1 MFEDIS
7 KLLLLVLHSLGNKNE
22 RKVKIIQ
29 DYISENMQA
38 KTNFI
43 LNKSSV
49 NLPIV
54 YPKKPDQANNKDCGI
69 YLIKY
74 IEEIFKM

>member
-7 KLLLLVLHSLGNKNE
+7 KLFLLVLHSLGNKNE

-54 YPKKPDQANNKDCGI
+54 YPKKPDQANN
-69 YLIKY
+69 
-74 IEEIFKM
+74 

>member
-7 KLLLLVLHSLGNKNE
+7 KLFLLVLHSLGNKNE

-54 YPKKPDQANNKDCGI
+54 YQKKPDQANNKDCGI

-74 IEEIFKM
+74 IKEIFRM